1 MYTMNKFTISL
12 FSTIGFIAICSMIFT
27 SFSIDKPKNMS
38 TATESTETS
47 KSSYGLPQVIKST
60 PEVVSPSFAGEFMPL
75 NRDTRERLDR
85 EMSVNS
91 YWQSATLLNI
101 KKANTFFPI
110 IERILAEEGVPD
122 DFKYLAV
129 AESSLRNVQSSANA
143 KGFWQFRKAAAKEL
157 GLEINKQ
164 VDERYHV
171 EKATR
176 AACGYLKKLHRRFDS
191 WANAA
196 AAYNVGPTKF
206 ARTLKEQGQSSFY
219 DINVNSETGRYVFRL
234 IAIKEIMSN
243 PEKFGF
249 YIEPHEL
256 YEPIDNVYYVDIT
269 KSVESWAEFSKNN
282 GVTYRMLKYYNPWLR
297 TTDLT
302 VLKKKYK
309 IKLPRA

>member
-1 MYTMNKFTISL
+1 MSRL
-12 FSTIGFIAICSMIFT
+12 AFSIFSAIGFVYVCAFIFT
-27 SFSIDKPKNMS
+27 SFTDEEKKTN
-38 TATESTETS
+38 TEVLHA
-47 KSSYGLPQVIKST
+47 LPQIIRT
-60 PEVVSPSFAGEFMPL
+60 PTIASPSFAGEAMPV
-75 NRDTRERLDR
+75 NMDTRERLDR
-85 EMSVNS
+85 ELSVNA
-91 YWQSATLLNI
+91 YWQSATLMHI
-101 KKANTFFPI
+101 KSANKFFPI
-110 IERILAEEGVPD
+110 IEPILAEEGVPD

-157 GLEINKQ
+157 GLEINDE

-171 EKATR
+171 EKATK
-176 AACGYLKKLHRRFDS
+176 AACGYLKKLHKRFGS

-234 IAIKEIMSN
+234 IAIKEIMKD
-243 PEKFGF
+243 PERYGF
-249 YIEPHEL
+249 FVEPHEL
-256 YEPIDNVYYVDIT
+256 YERIDNVYYVEVD
-269 KSVESWAEFSKNN
+269 KSVKSWAEFSKHN

-297 TTDLT
+297 DAKLS
-302 VLKKKYK
+302 VIKKKYM

>member
-1 MYTMNKFTISL
+1 
-12 FSTIGFIAICSMIFT
+12 
-27 SFSIDKPKNMS
+27 
-38 TATESTETS
+38 
-47 KSSYGLPQVIKST
+47 
-60 PEVVSPSFAGEFMPL
+60 MPL
-75 NRDTRERLDR
+75 NMDTRERLDR
-85 EMSVNS
+85 ELSVNA
-91 YWQSATLLNI
+91 YWQSATLMHI
-101 KKANTFFPI
+101 KSANKFFPI
-110 IERILAEEGVPD
+110 IEPILAEEGVPD

-157 GLEINKQ
+157 GLEINDE

-176 AACGYLKKLHRRFDS
+176 AACGYLKKLHKRFGS
-191 WANAA
+191 WANAS

-234 IAIKEIMSN
+234 IAIKEIMKA
-243 PEKFGF
+243 PERFGF
-249 YIEPHEL
+249 FVEPHEL
-256 YEPIDNVYYVDIT
+256 YERIDNVYYVEVD
-269 KSVESWAEFSKNN
+269 KSVSSWAEFAKQS

-297 TTDLT
+297 EGKLT
-302 VLKKKYK
+302 VIKKKYM